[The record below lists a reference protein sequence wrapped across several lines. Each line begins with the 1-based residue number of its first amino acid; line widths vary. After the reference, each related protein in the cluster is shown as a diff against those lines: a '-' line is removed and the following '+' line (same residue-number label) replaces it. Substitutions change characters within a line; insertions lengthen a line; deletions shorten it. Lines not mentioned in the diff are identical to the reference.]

1 MGTLDDPATLGLAL
15 GAVLTAITIWK
26 RVEMSKWIVLCW
38 QKTGGKAH
46 HEIHIGMA
54 KLSKMLVEVTK
65 ELKSNGRGTIHE
77 QLSRIEEQG
86 EDTYALT
93 GAKLH
98 VDQQAM
104 FVTDKYGKVTS
115 NNYQHQM
122 LTGFSSEQVAHDQ
135 WILVIDPV
143 DRDMVHRKWNE
154 AVDQRRNF
162 SEDIWY
168 VTPKGR
174 RYKVHVKA
182 SRQLDSNGDLR
193 GWLGVVT
200 PLDEVG
206 RAICIFHHDRC
217 EETLLTLKETHKREG
232 IE

>member
-1 MGTLDDPATLGLAL
+1 MGTWNDPATAGLVL
-15 GAVLTAITIWK
+15 GAILTAVTIWK
-26 RVEMSKWIVLCW
+26 RAEMSKWIILCW
-38 QKTGGKAH
+38 QKTGGRAH
-46 HEIHIGMA
+46 YEIRKGMA
-54 KLSKMLVEVTK
+54 EQGKLLVTMAK

-86 EDTYALT
+86 QDTYALT

-104 FVTDKYGKVTS
+104 FTTDKFGKVTS

-122 LTGFSSEQVAHDQ
+122 LTGFSSDQVKNDQ
-135 WILVIDPV
+135 WILVIDPA

-154 AVDQRRNF
+154 AVVQERNF

-182 SRQLDSNGDLR
+182 SRQLDSDGNLR

-200 PLDEVG
+200 PLDEAG
-206 RAICIFHHDRC
+206 RAICAFHHERC
-217 EETLLTLKETHKREG
+217 EETILTLKQTHKKEG
-232 IE
+232 LE